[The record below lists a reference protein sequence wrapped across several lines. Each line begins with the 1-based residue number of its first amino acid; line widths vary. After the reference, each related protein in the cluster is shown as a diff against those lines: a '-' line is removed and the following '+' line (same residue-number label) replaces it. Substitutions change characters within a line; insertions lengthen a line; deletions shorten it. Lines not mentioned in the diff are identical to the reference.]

1 MNYHCVVQEDENGD
15 AYIVFPDEM
24 IEELGWAVGDTLVW
38 SIEDGRCIL
47 RKRQDDSSNE
57 A

>member
-24 IEELGWAVGDTLVW
+24 IKDLGWAVGDTLEW